1 MHIVERKQGSLSN
14 NFTRSV
20 MKEVSNNESDDDAI
34 TLEVKPRPIVRD
46 DESFTSLATRIVDEV
61 VANRSPKSLA
71 KQVLEQAGITNDN
84 AVAEPKIFNGH
95 LRHVGKRA
103 RKISRKQNQ
112 SQELRIRRVKRTSR
126 GPPPNLRRMG
136 APISTRERPS
146 IGMEDEVRRS
156 GRDANNKRGKTK
168 KKRRLF
174 RR

>member
-1 MHIVERKQGSLSN
+1 MGVQESLSS
-14 NFTRSV
+14 NFTQSV
-20 MKEVSNNESDDDAI
+20 FDDVAKQDSNIDEI
-34 TLEVKPRPIVRD
+34 TLEVKPKPIVQD
-46 DESFTSLATRIVDEV
+46 DESFTSLAERIVDEV
-61 VANRSPKSLA
+61 IANQSPKSLA
-71 KQVLEQAGITNDN
+71 KQVLEQVGISHENP
-84 AVAEPKIFNGH
+84 VAEPKVFNGH
-95 LRHVGKRA
+95 LRHVGRRA

-126 GPPPNLRRMG
+126 SPPPNIRRMG

-156 GRDANNKRGKTK
+156 ARDAENMRGRGK

>member
-1 MHIVERKQGSLSN
+1 MERKQESLSS
-14 NFTRSV
+14 NFTQSV
-20 MKEVSNNESDDDAI
+20 FDDVTKQDSNIEQIN
-34 TLEVKPRPIVRD
+34 LQVKSKPIVQG
-46 DESFTSLATRIVDEV
+46 DESFTSLAERIVDEV
-61 VANRSPKSLA
+61 TANQSPKSLA
-71 KQVLEQAGITNDN
+71 KQVLEQVGISHNN
-84 AVAEPKIFNGH
+84 PVAEPKVFNGH
-95 LRHVGKRA
+95 LRHVGRRA

-126 GPPPNLRRMG
+126 GPPPNIRRMG

-156 GRDANNKRGKTK
+156 ARDAENMRGRGK